1 MYQEKGGRRMEI
13 LLILLTMAASIA
25 AFVTIN
31 IITFNKIFEAKEDE
45 FLEQSKTDKTRKRR

>member
-1 MYQEKGGRRMEI
+1 MEI